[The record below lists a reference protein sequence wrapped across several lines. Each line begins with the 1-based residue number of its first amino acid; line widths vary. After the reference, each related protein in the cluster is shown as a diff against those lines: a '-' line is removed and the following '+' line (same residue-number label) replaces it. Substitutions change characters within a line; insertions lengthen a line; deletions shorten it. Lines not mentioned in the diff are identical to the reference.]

1 MSVGDNDGG
10 DLNQYGKRELWE
22 QILCEPDTFVG
33 GTDIIN
39 DTLPIINGE
48 NTISV
53 KETDYIPAIG
63 KLFDEILVNARD
75 QKVRLEESL
84 NKGQKNIILVSN
96 IKVDYDNETHMWSI
110 YNDGNGIDVAD
121 HPSEKNDEGNP
132 INIVEL
138 ILGNLLTSKNY
149 GKSGKTTGGK
159 NGFGAKLVNLFST
172 YFRVETVDHIR
183 GLKYIQE
190 FTNNMRDKTKPK
202 ITKDKCKPYTKIS
215 WITDFKRFGIEKYT
229 DDMVNLMIRRIY
241 DIAGTTDK
249 GMNIYYNN
257 NKINIKTFDNY
268 IDLYLNETEEK
279 VFEKIHDRWEIGVST
294 SMNDKFEQFAFVNG
308 IYTSKGGKHVDLIC
322 KQLISGIASYISKK
336 HKKTIPENY
345 IKNYLKVFVN
355 SVIEDPSFDSQSKER
370 LITTASK
377 FGSKPVINDK
387 LIKKI
392 VDKLDIV
399 DKVLSFADFK
409 LTKEAKKTDGQKV
422 NRIKNIPKLDDAN
435 WAGTKQSGQCTLILT
450 EGDSAKTMAI
460 SGLSVIGRDKYG
472 IFPLRGKLLNVKDAS
487 TKQILDNSEITNL
500 KKIIGLEEGRVYD
513 ETYNKRLRY
522 GHVMILTDQDH
533 DGSHIKGLVLNVFH
547 SLWPSLLKQS
557 GFILSMITPIVKV
570 TKGKKIMSFYNLT
583 TYSDWQKDTNDYKKW
598 NTKYYKGLGTSTA
611 SEAKEY
617 FGSMKLNNYEW
628 TDESEDKMN
637 LAFKKDQSDKRKTWL
652 YKYDEDKVIDCDNKN
667 IKIEEFVD
675 NELIHFSNSD
685 TLRSIG
691 SLCDGLK
698 PSQRKIIYC
707 CFKRKLY
714 KEIRVAQLAGYV
726 SENAAYH
733 HGEASLQ
740 STIIGLGQ
748 DYVGSNNINL
758 LKPNGQFGTRL
769 MGGADAA
776 SPRYIHTELNPL
788 IDLIYPS
795 EDFQVLKYNDDDG
808 ILVEPKYYV
817 PIIPTVLI
825 NGMKGIGTGFS
836 TSIPPFNPLD
846 VIQNIIYK
854 IKKQPYKDIDPWF
867 NGFNG
872 TIEKVN
878 NKLYITK
885 GVYNIIS
892 NNTLVIT
899 ELPIGVWTQ
908 NYKEFLDSL
917 LFDKTKKQK
926 FYILDYEDHS
936 TDTIINFKV
945 KVEPHILKNITCNIK
960 KSVDSI
966 EELFKLHSSKNTSLT
981 NIHLYNAAGTIKKYH
996 HINEIF
1002 DDYYTERYNLYIT
1015 RKDFQL
1021 NQIQYELDINNSKM
1035 KFINDVINDKI
1046 VIYRNKKDNIIDKLV
1061 ELKYKMIIDKNI
1073 TEKYSIENKKT
1084 GFNYLINMPLYNLTE
1099 EKMLELN
1106 NSILE
1111 LQKKYDILDS
1121 SSIEEIWLSEI
1132 YSLKKEY
1139 LKLK

>member
-1 MSVGDNDGG
+1 MSNKE
-10 DLNQYGKRELWE
+10 LEKYGKRELWE
-22 QILCEPDTFVG
+22 QILYEPDTFVG

-39 DTLPIINGE
+39 DNLPIINSN
-48 NTISV
+48 NTITI
-53 KETDYIPAIG
+53 KDTDYIPAIG

-84 NKGQKNIILVSN
+84 LKGEKNIIPVNN
-96 IKVDYDNETHMWSI
+96 IKIEYNNENYMWTI
-110 YNDGNGIDVAD
+110 YNDGNGIDVAE
-121 HPSEKNDEGNP
+121 HPKEKDKNGKP
-132 INIVEL
+132 IHIVEL

-149 GKSGKTTGGK
+149 NKSGKTTGGK

-202 ITKDKCKPYTKIS
+202 ITKVKCKPYTKIS
-215 WITDFKRFGIEKYT
+215 WITDFNRFNIEKYS
-229 DDMVNLMIRRIY
+229 DDMINLMIRRIY

-249 GMNIYYNN
+249 NMNIFYNGD
-257 NKINIKTFDNY
+257 KIKVKTFENY
-268 IDLYLNETEEK
+268 AKLYLNKEEL
-279 VFEKIHDRWEIGVST
+279 VYEKIHDRWEVGIST
-294 SMNDKFEQFAFVNG
+294 SLTDKFEQYAFVNG
-308 IYTSKGGKHVDLIC
+308 IYTSKGGKHVDLIS
-322 KQLISGIASYISKK
+322 KQLTSGITNYIKK
-336 HKKTIPENY
+336 KNKKDIPESY
-345 IKNYLKVFVN
+345 IKNYLKIFVN

-370 LITTASK
+370 LITTQSK
-377 FGSKPVINDK
+377 FGSKPIISDK

-409 LTKEAKKTDGQKV
+409 LTKEAKKTNGQKV

-435 WAGTKQSGQCTLILT
+435 WAGGKKSDQCTLILT

-460 SGLSVIGRDKYG
+460 SGLSEIGRDKYG
-472 IFPLRGKLLNVKDAS
+472 VFPLRGKLLNVKDAS
-487 TKQILDNSEITNL
+487 VKQILDNNEITNL
-500 KKIIGLEEGRVYD
+500 KKIIGLEEGRIYD
-513 ETYNKRLRY
+513 ETYHKRLRY
-522 GHVMILTDQDH
+522 GHIMILTDQDH

-547 SLWPSLLKQS
+547 TLWPSLLKQKN
-557 GFILSMITPIVKV
+557 FILSMITPIVKV
-570 TKGKKIMSFYNLT
+570 SKGKKIISFYNLT
-583 TYSDWQKDTNDYKKW
+583 AYNDWQNKTDDYKKW
-598 NTKYYKGLGTSTA
+598 QTKYYKGLGTSTA
-611 SEAKEY
+611 KEAKEY
-617 FGSMKLNNYEW
+617 FKSMKLNNYEW
-628 TDESEDKMN
+628 TDNSEDKMN
-637 LAFKKDQSDKRKTWL
+637 LAFKKDLSDKRKEWL
-652 YKYDEDKVIDCDNKN
+652 YKYDEDNVIDSSDKS
-667 IKIEEFVD
+667 IKIEQFVD

-698 PSQRKIIYC
+698 PSQRKIMYC

-776 SPRYIHTELNPL
+776 SPRYIHTELNP
-788 IDLIYPS
+788 IVDYIYPS
-795 EDFQVLKYNDDDG
+795 DDFPLLKYNDDDG
-808 ILVEPKYYV
+808 ILVEPKYYL
-817 PIIPTVLI
+817 PIIPTVLV

-836 TSIPPFNPLD
+836 TSIPPYNPLD
-846 VIQNIIYK
+846 IIQNIIYK
-854 IKKQPYKDIDPWF
+854 IKKQPYKDIVPWF
-867 NGFNG
+867 NGFKG
-872 TIEKVN
+872 TIEKLN
-878 NKLYITK
+878 NNLYITK
-885 GVYNIIS
+885 GIYNIIS
-892 NNTLVIT
+892 NDTLVIT

-917 LFDKTKKQK
+917 LYDKTKKQK

-936 TDTIINFKV
+936 SDTIINFKI

-960 KSVDSI
+960 KNIDSI

-981 NIHLYNAAGTIKKYH
+981 NIHLYNSSGTIKKYK
-996 HINEIF
+996 NVNDIF
-1002 DDYYTERYNLYIT
+1002 DDYYIERYNLYIL
-1015 RKDFQL
+1015 RKEYQL
-1021 NQIQYELDINNSKM
+1021 KQIKYELDVNNSKF
-1035 KFINDVINDKI
+1035 KFINDVINENI
-1046 VIYRNKKDNIIDKLV
+1046 LIYRNKRENIINKLI
-1061 ELKYKMIIDKNI
+1061 ELKYNMIIDKNI
-1073 TEKYSIENKKT
+1073 TNNYNDINKKS

-1099 EKMLELN
+1099 EKLEELNETIKNLQDRFDKLN
-1106 NSILE
+1106 NS
-1111 LQKKYDILDS
+1111 
-1121 SSIEEIWLSEI
+1121 SIESIWLKELSI
-1132 YSLKKEY
+1132 LKKEY

>member
-1 MSVGDNDGG
+1 MSNKE
-10 DLNQYGKRELWE
+10 LEQYGKRELWE
-22 QILCEPDTFVG
+22 QILFEPDTFVG

-39 DTLPIINGE
+39 DSLPIVNSSNNIC
-48 NTISV
+48 I
-53 KETDYIPAIG
+53 KDTDYIPAIG

-75 QKVRLEESL
+75 QKVRLEECIK
-84 NKGQKNIILVSN
+84 KGEKNIIPVNN
-96 IKVDYDNETHMWSI
+96 IKVEYNTENSMWTI
-110 YNDGNGIDVAD
+110 YNDGNGIDVAE
-121 HPSEKNDEGNP
+121 HPKEKDKEGKP
-132 INIVEL
+132 IHIVEL

-149 GKSGKTTGGK
+149 NKSGKTTGGK

-202 ITKDKCKPYTKIS
+202 ITKVKCKPYTKIS
-215 WITDFKRFGIEKYT
+215 WITDFKRFNIEKYT

-249 GMNIYYNN
+249 NMNIYYNN
-257 NKINIKTFDNY
+257 EKIKVKTFENY
-268 IDLYLNETEEK
+268 IQLYLNEEEEI
-279 VFEKIHDRWEIGVST
+279 VYEKPHSRWEIGIST
-294 SMNDKFEQFAFVNG
+294 SLTDKFEQYAFVNG

-322 KQLISGIASYISKK
+322 KQLTSGIVNHINKK
-336 HKKTIPENY
+336 HKKNIPENY
-345 IKNYLKVFVN
+345 IKNYLKIFVN

-370 LITTASK
+370 LITTQSK

-409 LTKEAKKTDGQKV
+409 LTKEAKKTNGQKV

-435 WAGTKQSGQCTLILT
+435 WAGGKKSDQCTLILT

-460 SGLSVIGRDKYG
+460 SGLSEIGRDKYG
-472 IFPLRGKLLNVKDAS
+472 VFPLRGKLLNVKDAS
-487 TKQILDNSEITNL
+487 VKQILDNNEITNL
-500 KKIIGLEEGRVYD
+500 KKIIGLEEGREYD

-547 SLWPSLLKQS
+547 TLWPSLLKQS

-570 TKGKKIMSFYNLT
+570 SKGKKIISFYNLT
-583 TYSDWQKDTNDYKKW
+583 AYNDWQNDTNDYKKW
-598 NTKYYKGLGTSTA
+598 QTKYYKGLGTSTA
-611 SEAKEY
+611 KEAKEY
-617 FGSMKLNNYEW
+617 FSSMKLNNYEW
-628 TDESEDKMN
+628 TDNSEDKMN
-637 LAFKKDQSDKRKTWL
+637 LAFKKDQSDKRKDWL
-652 YKYDEDKVIDCDNKN
+652 YKYDEDKVIDCDEKS

-776 SPRYIHTELNPL
+776 SPRYIHTELNPI
-788 IDLIYPS
+788 IDHIYPS
-795 EDFQVLKYNDDDG
+795 EDFPILNYNDDDG
-808 ILVEPKYYV
+808 ILVEPKYYI
-817 PIIPTVLI
+817 PIIPTVLV

-836 TSIPPFNPLD
+836 TSIPSFNPLD
-846 VIQNIIYK
+846 IIQNIVYK
-854 IKKQPYKDIDPWF
+854 IKKQPYKDIIPWF
-867 NGFNG
+867 KGFNG
-872 TIEKVN
+872 SIEKLN

-892 NNTLVIT
+892 NDTLVIT

-908 NYKEFLDSL
+908 NYKEYLDSL
-917 LFDKTKKQK
+917 LYDKTKKQK

-936 TDTIINFKV
+936 SDTIINFRI

-960 KSVDSI
+960 KGVDSI

-981 NIHLYNAAGTIKKYH
+981 NIHLYNSSGTIKKYN
-996 HINEIF
+996 HINDIF
-1002 DDYYTERYNLYIT
+1002 DDYYIERYNLYIL
-1015 RKDFQL
+1015 RKQYQL
-1021 NQIQYELDINNSKM
+1021 NQLKYELDINKSKLN
-1035 KFINDVINDKI
+1035 FINDVINDKI
-1046 VIYRNKKDNIIDKLV
+1046 VIYRNKKDNIVNELIK
-1061 ELKYKMIIDKNI
+1061 LKYKMIIDKNI
-1073 TEKYSIENKKT
+1073 NDNYTVENKKT

-1099 EKMLELN
+1099 EKMNELQNTINDLEYKYNKLNESTIESIWLNELN
-1106 NSILE
+1106 R
-1111 LQKKYDILDS
+1111 
-1121 SSIEEIWLSEI
+1121 
-1132 YSLKKEY
+1132 LKKEY